1 MGQSRH
7 GDCLTV
13 ERASN
18 TSLQFYGPWGHV
30 GRRWGKARTRKILG
44 SGSEWEKCLQG
55 VFLFFF
61 FKSWLHTESSAEARP
76 QIKRPKIE
84 GGGRGHKYSKNM
96 TGQRASVLGCNSL
109 YVPERIAR
117 ALRTSGQRRQP
128 LQESIYDCPGS
139 GLKNHTQVFKHK
151 LDSSEIIAE
160 NVPHFLKS
168 FSLRIQET
176 QSATARLKTKNTT
189 PRHRHTLFYF
199 SSFY

>member
-1 MGQSRH
+1 MYS
-7 GDCLTV
+7 
-13 ERASN
+13 
-18 TSLQFYGPWGHV
+18 
-30 GRRWGKARTRKILG
+30 
-44 SGSEWEKCLQG
+44 
-55 VFLFFF
+55 FFF
-61 FKSWLHTESSAEARP
+61 VCLFKSWLHTESSAEARP

-139 GLKNHTQVFKHK
+139 GLKTHTQVFKHK

-199 SSFY
+199 SSFYWALHILRFCTNWRYVAALCLAHQSAPFFQQHWLISCLCATTW